1 MSAFSTN
8 AVQLWTTGCSSE
20 KAAHAHFFKCL
31 LLSNFRIVIIV
42 LTNQSKDS
50 ILSNNVLH
58 TGEVRYDRVAAGD
71 EGAFRDLFDLYVP
84 RLQAV
89 IYRITKSA
97 TVTDDLVQE
106 TLLKVWIARD
116 QLELV
121 SKPDS
126 WIIKIG
132 FFLALN
138 HVRRLNI
145 HSKVIAH
152 IDYHQHQEAPGNP
165 AGEAT
170 EFRQMILL
178 VGEAVRQLPEKQQQ
192 AYLLSREQGL
202 SIAAIA
208 GQMGL
213 AVSTVKNL
221 LVMALKHIRQHLEKA
236 GYTYLL
242 LLFGT
247 FL

>member
-1 MSAFSTN
+1 
-8 AVQLWTTGCSSE
+8 
-20 KAAHAHFFKCL
+20 
-31 LLSNFRIVIIV
+31 V
-42 LTNQSKDS
+42 LTNQRKRN

-58 TGEVRYDRVAAGD
+58 NAEALYERVAAGD
-71 EGAFRDLFDLYVP
+71 EWAFRDLFDLYVP
-84 RLQAV
+84 RLQGV

-106 TLLKVWIARD
+106 TMLKVWVARD
-116 QLELV
+116 RLAAL

-138 HVRRLNI
+138 HVKRLAI
-145 HSKVIAH
+145 HSKAMEH
-152 IDYHQHQEAPGNP
+152 IGYQQFHDFPGNP

-170 EFRQMILL
+170 EFRQMIRL
-178 VGEAVRQLPEKQQQ
+178 VGEAVRQLPEKQQL
-192 AYLLSREQGL
+192 AYQLSREQGL
-202 SIAAIA
+202 SIAEIA
-208 GQMGL
+208 QQMGL

-221 LVMALKHIRQHLEKA
+221 LVMALKHIRLYLEKA
-236 GYTYLL
+236 GYSSLL
-242 LLFGT
+242 LLFFP

>member
-1 MSAFSTN
+1 
-8 AVQLWTTGCSSE
+8 
-20 KAAHAHFFKCL
+20 
-31 LLSNFRIVIIV
+31 V
-42 LTNQSKDS
+42 LTNQSKGS

-58 TGEVRYDRVAAGD
+58 TGDALYNRVAAGD
-71 EGAFRDLFDLYVP
+71 EWAFRDLFDLYVP

-116 QLELV
+116 QLPEV

-138 HVRRLNI
+138 HVRRQAI
-145 HSKVIAH
+145 HSKAIAH
-152 IDYHQHQEAPGNP
+152 IGYHLHQDIPGNQ

-170 EFRQMILL
+170 EFRQMIRLI
-178 VGEAVRQLPEKQQQ
+178 GEAVRQLPGKQQQ
-192 AYLLSREQGL
+192 AYQLSREQGL
-202 SIAAIA
+202 SIAEIA
-208 GQMGL
+208 QQMGL

-236 GYTYLL
+236 GYTSLL
-242 LLFGT
+242 LLLST

>member
-1 MSAFSTN
+1 M
-8 AVQLWTTGCSSE
+8 
-20 KAAHAHFFKCL
+20 
-31 LLSNFRIVIIV
+31 
-42 LTNQSKDS
+42 
-50 ILSNNVLH
+50 SNNVLH
-58 TGEVRYDRVAAGD
+58 TGDALYERVAAGD
-71 EGAFRDLFDLYVP
+71 EWAFRDLFDLYVP

-116 QLELV
+116 QLAEV

-138 HVRRLNI
+138 HVRRLAI
-145 HSKVIAH
+145 HNRAIQY
-152 IDYHQHQEAPGNP
+152 IGYHQDQDTPGSL

-170 EFRQMILL
+170 EFRQMIRLI
-178 VGEAVRQLPEKQQQ
+178 GEAVRQLPEKQQL
-192 AYLLSREQGL
+192 AYQLSREQGL
-202 SIAAIA
+202 SVAEIAR
-208 GQMGL
+208 QMGL

-221 LVMALKHIRQHLEKA
+221 LVMALKHIRQYLEKA
-236 GYTYLL
+236 GYTTLL
-242 LLFGT
+242 LLFCN

>member
-1 MSAFSTN
+1 M
-8 AVQLWTTGCSSE
+8 
-20 KAAHAHFFKCL
+20 
-31 LLSNFRIVIIV
+31 
-42 LTNQSKDS
+42 LTNQSKGS
-50 ILSNNVLH
+50 ILSNNDLH

-71 EGAFRDLFDLYVP
+71 EWAFRELFNLYVP

-89 IYRITKSA
+89 IYRITKSVA
-97 TVTDDLVQE
+97 VTDDLVQE

-116 QLELV
+116 QLVEV

-138 HVRRLNI
+138 HVRRQAV
-145 HSKVIAH
+145 HSKAMQH
-152 IDYHQHQEAPGNP
+152 IGYHQHQDAPGNP

-170 EFRQMILL
+170 EFRQMIRLI
-178 VGEAVRQLPEKQQQ
+178 GEAVRQLPEKQQQ
-192 AYLLSREQGL
+192 AYQLSREQGL
-202 SIAAIA
+202 SIVEIA
-208 GQMGL
+208 QQMGL

-236 GYTYLL
+236 GYTSLL
-242 LLFGT
+242 LLFYT